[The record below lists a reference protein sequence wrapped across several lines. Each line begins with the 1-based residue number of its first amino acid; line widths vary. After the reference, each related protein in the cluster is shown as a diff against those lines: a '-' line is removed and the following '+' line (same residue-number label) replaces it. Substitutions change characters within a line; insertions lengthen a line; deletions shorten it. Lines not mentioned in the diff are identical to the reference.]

1 MSLRDT
7 FNKPKIEKFFNF
19 FPVCTDENGILDLQ
33 TIRKNGRFY
42 ITPEGKQYPS
52 MTTILGATAEKEY
65 LDEWRDKIGHSKADR
80 ITKLAAARGSNLHE
94 IAELYVLGNPS
105 YLDKAMPLGRKLFSQ
120 VKPFIDKHLGIVH
133 GIEQALYSDQHKAAG
148 RTDVIGV
155 YRDKLSIVDYKSSL
169 QEKTE
174 DWIQD
179 YFVQGA
185 GYGTL
190 FNWMVPEFEIE
201 QIVVLI
207 GVENSLKG
215 QEFVVPFHDYK
226 DQFEARVR
234 QYYDF
239 NF

>member
-19 FPVCTDENGILDLQ
+19 FPACTDENGILDLQ
-33 TIRKNGRFY
+33 TIRTNGRFY
-42 ITPEGKQYPS
+42 ITPDGNEYPS
-52 MTTILGATAEKEY
+52 MTTILGATAEKGY

-80 ITKLAAARGSNLHE
+80 ITNLAAARGSNLHE
-94 IAELYVLGNPS
+94 IAELYVLGNPD
-105 YLDKAMPLGRKLFSQ
+105 YLKNAMPLGRKLFSQ
-120 VKPFIDKHLGIVH
+120 IKPFIDQHLGIVY
-133 GIEQALYSDQHKAAG
+133 GIEQALYSDQHKVAG

-155 YRDKLSIVDYKSSL
+155 YRGKTSIVDYKSSL
-169 QEKTE
+169 ETKPE
-174 DWIQD
+174 NWIQE

-201 QIVVLI
+201 QIAVLI
-207 GVENSLKG
+207 GVENSLHG

-226 DQFEARVR
+226 EQFEMRVS
-234 QYYDF
+234 QFYES
-239 NF
+239 